1 MSEIRT
7 DGAAGL
13 KGERRGGGGGGGG
26 GERAGPLSE
35 SSSVA
40 ARWST
45 RANPCFPSGESR
57 AALWINVPFAVTVY
71 FQTNV
76 SIEAS
81 ARAIERGMLT
91 RDASAFSFLP
101 KATLLYGGSANTK
114 IFSRTS
120 GNIPRINVT

>member
-13 KGERRGGGGGGGG
+13 KGERRGGGG

-101 KATLLYGGSANTK
+101 KGDPPLWRQRKY
-114 IFSRTS
+114 
-120 GNIPRINVT
+120 